1 MKHEIVVVARLRA
14 APGKGDALA
23 ALLSEQVA
31 VVRGAEPGCIAYRL
45 HRSDSDPE
53 VFYFYEAYVDDAAFE
68 LHRNAAYLAAFR
80 ERRTR
85 EGLVAG
91 PAQVETYRPIA
102 G

>member
-1 MKHEIVVVARLRA
+1 MGREIVVVARLRA
-14 APGKGDALA
+14 AKGKGDALA
-23 ALLSEQVA
+23 AVLSEQVA

-53 VFYFYEAYVDDAAFE
+53 AFCFYEAFVDE
-68 LHRNAAYLAAFR
+68 SAYQAHGRAPHLAAFR
-80 ERRTR
+80 ERRIR

-91 PAQVETYRPIA
+91 PAEVEVYRPIA